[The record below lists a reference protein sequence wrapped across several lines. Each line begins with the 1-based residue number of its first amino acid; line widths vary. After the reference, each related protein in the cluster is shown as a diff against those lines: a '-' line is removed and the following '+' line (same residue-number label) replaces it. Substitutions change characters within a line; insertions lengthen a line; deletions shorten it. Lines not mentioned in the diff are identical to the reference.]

1 MKSDVKRTVMRP
13 DVATAASAPSVGYVY
28 CPHRYWKLELLWPL
42 NVPTSVEPSYT
53 YTKSHPA
60 SSENSLNESEMLM
73 PVIVHSHVMVLA

>member
-1 MKSDVKRTVMRP
+1 MTSDVKRTVMRP
-13 DVATAASAPSVGYVY
+13 DVATAATAPNVGYVY

-73 PVIVHSHVMVLA
+73 PVIVHSHVVDSA